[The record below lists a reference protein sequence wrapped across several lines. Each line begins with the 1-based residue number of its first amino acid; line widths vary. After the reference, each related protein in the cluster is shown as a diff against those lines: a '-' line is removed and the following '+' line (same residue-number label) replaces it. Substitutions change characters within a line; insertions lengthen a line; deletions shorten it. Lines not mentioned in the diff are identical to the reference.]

1 MLDYDPPGISGHS
14 GCLQDEGVSPTMF
27 AATAP
32 FRKAAARAVALLAML
47 WLAACDA
54 TLPAGLGT
62 GATGNDGPG
71 IAPGQTVQVALLI
84 PQSDPQAGS
93 VARSLENAA
102 RMAIAES
109 GADIALT
116 VYDTAGQPEIAAAR
130 AREAVD
136 GGAKII
142 LGPLRSET
150 SNAVAR
156 AVPDV
161 NVLSF
166 SNTTSIAGG
175 NLFVLGRTF
184 DDIAQR
190 LVGYGVE
197 NGVRN
202 IAVLHTADV
211 PGQVGRNAIQTAA
224 VRGGAQIVAA
234 EGYELNTDSLMS
246 ALERIE
252 PVVSSGNAD
261 GLFLTDG
268 WEAGLAQVFQM
279 APEAGISPQAVQY
292 MGLTRWDVRPDGFNL
307 PGIEGGIFTMP
318 SRAQQTAFENRY
330 RTRYGSNPNPLA
342 GLAYDGVTAVAALMQ
357 DPNRRSLSGDALTR
371 SAGFE
376 GTGGRFRL
384 LDDGTNERAL
394 AVATIRNRQ
403 VTILDPAPTG
413 FGGAGF

>member
-1 MLDYDPPGISGHS
+1 
-14 GCLQDEGVSPTMF
+14 MF

-32 FRKAAARAVALLAML
+32 FRKAAARAMALLAMV

-62 GATGNDGPG
+62 GPLGNDGPG
-71 IAPGQTVQVALLI
+71 IRPGETVQVALLV
-84 PQSDPQAGS
+84 PQSDPQAGP
-93 VARSLENAA
+93 VAQSLENAA
-102 RMAIAES
+102 RMALAET
-109 GADIALT
+109 GADIELV
-116 VYDTAGQPEIAAAR
+116 VYDTAGQPAQAAAR

-136 GGAKII
+136 AGAKIV

-156 AVPDV
+156 AVPEV

-184 DDIAQR
+184 DNIAQR
-190 LVGYGVE
+190 LVDYGVS

-224 VRGGAQIVAA
+224 VRGGAQIVAS
-234 EGYELNTDSLMS
+234 EGYELNTQSLTA
-246 ALERIE
+246 ALDRIA
-252 PVVSSGNAD
+252 PVVQNGNAD

-279 APEAGISPQAVQY
+279 APENGISPDAVQY

-307 PGIEGGIFTMP
+307 PGIEGGLFTMP
-318 SRAQQTAFENRY
+318 SRSQQTAFENRY
-330 RTRYGSNPNPLA
+330 RERYGSAPGPLA
-342 GLAYDGVTAVAALMQ
+342 GLGYDGISAVATLLQ
-357 DPNRRSLSGDALTR
+357 DQRRPSLSGKALTR
-371 SAGFE
+371 SAGFN

-384 LDDGTNERAL
+384 MADGTNQRAL